1 MLSGTNLKT
10 KPRKAR
16 ADLRRLIQHTSLVS
30 SILGLGRPESNDPL
44 RPPAIL
50 HNEISQGGRDGLPG
64 CFVLISSWRDDLFIR
79 RPCLPCE
86 YQNPLLPD
94 KMPMRASTDDARTES
109 IPIPFSVHAHCLRT
123 GLLLLLL
130 PQGEQTDTGN
140 LDDLE
145 PHTGN
150 ITLGLALTTETSQ
163 EHLVVLVHEVQATVV
178 GDCRVITCQLITCV
192 LSRLPGPHGAP
203 SAGGK
208 ET

>member
-1 MLSGTNLKT
+1 MLKT
-10 KPRKAR
+10 SDPTTFSGHP
-16 ADLRRLIQHTSLVS
+16 LFFTSRLINAEETVVFF
-30 SILGLGRPESNDPL
+30 G
-44 RPPAIL
+44 
-50 HNEISQGGRDGLPG
+50 
-64 CFVLISSWRDDLFIR
+64 FVLVSSWRDDLFIR

-130 PQGEQTDTGN
+130 PQGEQTDTRN

-145 PHTGN
+145 SHTGD

-178 GDCRVITCQLITCV
+178 GNCKSITCQLITSV
-192 LSRLPGPHGAP
+192 RIIA
-203 SAGGK
+203 SARIS
-208 ET
+208 

>member
-1 MLSGTNLKT
+1 
-10 KPRKAR
+10 
-16 ADLRRLIQHTSLVS
+16 
-30 SILGLGRPESNDPL
+30 
-44 RPPAIL
+44 
-50 HNEISQGGRDGLPG
+50 
-64 CFVLISSWRDDLFIR
+64 
-79 RPCLPCE
+79 
-86 YQNPLLPD
+86 
-94 KMPMRASTDDARTES
+94 MRASTDDARTES

-145 PHTGN
+145 SHTGN

-178 GDCRVITCQLITCV
+178 GDCRVITCQLVTSV

-203 SAGGK
+203 LVGEK
-208 ET
+208 ETWAGRG